1 MPNPIINTAD
11 MVGAYMGS
19 NQVIAL
25 YMGSNHVWG
34 DEIVVANS
42 ATTIEL
48 QTSFYGPDS
57 NEYNTSA
64 ITITFFKMYNPDPM
78 MGGDWEESE
87 VLGTFGVEYYD
98 VDVHGGA
105 ESYWYI
111 ASSSVT
117 SAVTSA
123 EIVVDNSDGF
133 KLSVVSPLLD
143 GQHCD
148 PATEYAFKAVAELVG
163 GGKIKATTQDE
174 NYLTNVCDNTE
185 LTIDFGAGALLRTL
199 TITNIPNLLQTPHD
213 DSWTIQITDNNKF
226 GFSASRYYDDGEA
239 DWVEDIN
246 FDNYDNPNVSYA
258 YNMSAGTLVV
268 VGDWDEYDGE
278 GQGEY
283 TLTMEF
289 TTYECTYDYETYVA
303 GEAQL
308 HFTGASET
316 IVFDEGNPICSTYMI
331 FNITDVPNDGNVH
344 SIEIFDSNQN
354 SIGSI
359 DLDMTNQS
367 VTTNDDPNGTYYT
380 YTYDDGNF
388 GNGQVIWEYYG
399 PFYGIYD
406 IYVDNIQLAIQ
417 PDYDGSRMV
426 EYVEYNFS
434 GQEDLTE
441 YSCKGEYDC
450 DMNNG
455 QWNSQTGEC
464 EYPE

>member
-1 MPNPIINTAD
+1 MPNLINTQD
-11 MVGAYMGS
+11 MVGAAFGS
-19 NQVIAL
+19 NQVLAL
-25 YMGSNHVWG
+25 YMGTTHVWG
-34 DEIVVANS
+34 DEIEGTT
-42 ATTIEL
+42 ATTLEL

-64 ITITFFKMYNPDPM
+64 ITITFHQMDNYGDIGMYD
-78 MGGDWEESE
+78 DWRYGE
-87 VLGTFGVEYYD
+87 VLCSWRVEYYD

-123 EIVVDNSDGF
+123 EIVDD

-143 GQHCD
+143 GQHCN
-148 PATEYAFKAVAELVG
+148 PAMAFGFMAMAELVEG
-163 GGKIKATTQDE
+163 GTIKANAQDE
-174 NYLTNVCDNTE
+174 NFSSNICDNAE
-185 LTIDFGAGALLRTL
+185 LTIDFGSGTFIRTL
-199 TITNIPNLLQTPHD
+199 TITNIPNLLQTPQGD
-213 DSWTIQITDNNKF
+213 YWTIQITDNDKF
-226 GFSASRYYDDGEA
+226 EFSASRYYDDGEA
-239 DWVEDIN
+239 DWVDDIY
-246 FDNYDNPNVSYA
+246 FDNHSNSNVTSVYSG
-258 YNMSAGTLVV
+258 NTLIVY
-268 VGDWDEYDGE
+268 GDWDAYDGE

-283 TLTMEF
+283 TLSMKFSTND
-289 TTYECTYDYETYVA
+289 CTYDDETYVA

-308 HFTGASET
+308 HFTGSSET
-316 IVFDEGNPICSTYMI
+316 IAFDEGNPICSTYMI

-367 VTTNDDPNGTYYT
+367 VTTNDDPNGYYSTYS
-380 YTYDDGNF
+380 YDDGNF

-406 IYVDNIQLAIQ
+406 LYVDNNQLAIQ

-426 EYVEYNFS
+426 EYVEYNYS
-434 GQEDLTE
+434 GQEDMTE
-441 YSCKGEYDC
+441 YSCKEEYDC
-450 DMNNG
+450 DMG
-455 QWNSQTGEC
+455 GGTWNSQTGEC
-464 EYPE
+464 EEPPIAE